1 MYRIICF
8 LLAFKFFQIFFLTAA
23 ATAQEASP
31 LFQSDAPLELRY
43 TVNTAA
49 FLADRGDNPQYH
61 WARLQWQDSAAGSG
75 SVDAKLRARGHFRKN
90 KSICRFAPVL
100 VNLDSASASGVFA
113 GQTKLK
119 LVVPC
124 VSDELVYREFLV
136 YKIYNLLTPFS
147 MRARLARVQLV
158 DSADGTKVIRY
169 LGFLLEPPE
178 QVARRNGM
186 NLIRKNG
193 LDPQFLP
200 PSDFS
205 LMAVFQF
212 FIGNTDWSIQFQQN
226 IEFLAINAN
235 APPTPVPYDFDHSG
249 IVDAPYA
256 EPSAELEL
264 SSTRQRRYRGY
275 CLTDL
280 GTLQPVFQ
288 QFKDLR
294 PQIEALYRDNPQ
306 LSSAYRK
313 LTLGYIEDFYSQIAN
328 PRRMREAFN
337 YPCLPGGT
345 GGVIIKGLKN

>member
-1 MYRIICF
+1 MP
-8 LLAFKFFQIFFLTAA
+8 
-23 ATAQEASP
+23 P
-31 LFQSDAPLELRY
+31 LFQSDTPLELQF

-49 FLADRGDNPQYH
+49 FLADRGNDPQYH
-61 WARLQWQDSAAGSG
+61 WARLYWKDSAGGSG
-75 SVDAKLRARGHFRKN
+75 TIAAKLRARGHFRKN

-100 VNLDSASASGVFA
+100 VNLDSASASGLFTF
-113 GQTKLK
+113 QSKLK

-124 VSDELVYREFLV
+124 VSDELVYREYLV

-147 MRARLARVQLV
+147 MRARLVKVQLI
-158 DSADGTKVIRY
+158 DSADAGKVIPC
-169 LGFLLEPPE
+169 LGFLLEPAE

-186 NLIRKNG
+186 SLIRKNG

-212 FIGNTDWSIQFQQN
+212 LIGNTDWSIQFQQN
-226 IEFLAINAN
+226 IEFLAINPN

-264 SSTRQRRYRGY
+264 SSVRQRRYRGY

-280 GTLQPVFQ
+280 GSLQPVFQ
-288 QFKDLR
+288 LLKER
-294 PQIEALYRDNPQ
+294 RTQIEALYRDNPR
-306 LSSAYRK
+306 LSPTYRK
-313 LTLGYIEDFYSQIAN
+313 LTLGYIADFYALIDQ

>member
-1 MYRIICF
+1 MSRIICF
-8 LLAFKFFQIFFLTAA
+8 LLAFKVFQIFFLATAA
-23 ATAQEASP
+23 SAQEAAP
-31 LFQSDAPLELRY
+31 LFQSDAPLELRF
-43 TVNTAA
+43 TVNTGA
-49 FLADRGDNPQYH
+49 FLADRGNDPQYH
-61 WARLQWQDSAAGSG
+61 WARLQWRDSSAGSG
-75 SVDAKLRARGHFRKN
+75 TLDAKLRARGHFRKN

-100 VNLDSASASGVFA
+100 VNVDSASASGVFA
-113 GQTKLK
+113 GQNKLK

-136 YKIYNLLTPFS
+136 YKLYNLLTPFS
-147 MRARLARVQLV
+147 MRARLAKVQLV
-158 DSADGTKVIRY
+158 DSADANKVINY

-186 NLIRKNG
+186 SLIRKNG

-226 IEFLAINAN
+226 IEFLAINPN

-264 SSTRQRRYRGY
+264 STVRQRRYRGY
-275 CLTDL
+275 CLSDL
-280 GTLQPVFQ
+280 GSLQPVFQ
-288 QFKDLR
+288 LFKAKR
-294 PQIEALYRDNPQ
+294 PQFEALYSDNPQ
-306 LSSAYRK
+306 LSAAYRK
-313 LTLGYIEDFYSQIAN
+313 LTLGYLADFYALIDS

-337 YPCLPGGT
+337 YPCLAGGT